1 MCACLH
7 VCPILIILQQLMIQ
21 GMDNQEC
28 VPVFVQIRLW
38 NNYIMQS
45 KNSTSGVQL
54 KPSHS
59 SFSKNDHY
67 DSTMQEEAI
76 KFDETASESGS
87 QKLYIAGLLEDEKK
101 FDETASESGSQK
113 LYVAGLLED
122 KKWHKEIS
130 FNWVKEFSYPQES
143 LEAQLLA
150 QILTYSAAIIML
162 AE

>member
-1 MCACLH
+1 MFARVSYTYNFIVVDDSGHGLG
-7 VCPILIILQQLMIQ
+7 VCSRFRS
-21 GMDNQEC
+21 N
-28 VPVFVQIRLW
+28 RLW

-122 KKWHKEIS
+122 EKWHKEIS

-150 QILTYSAAIIML
+150 
-162 AE
+162 